1 MLKLGV
7 AARKDISLPGLS
19 ALTECS
25 SRPATPAA
33 ELEALDPIIEE
44 RRARTAL

>member
-7 AARKDISLPGLS
+7 AARKDISLPSLS
-19 ALTECS
+19 ALTERS

-33 ELEALDPIIEE
+33 ELEALGCQYPPYSK
-44 RRARTAL
+44 AL